1 MSIRG
6 GSRRVVANLLVAFTA
21 LTLLPACR
29 VDIATT
35 VNVAESGGGT
45 ISVIVTADAEV
56 VRGAP
61 ELATS
66 LSVDDLR
73 AAGWDA
79 TVQNPT
85 ADGGLSLTL
94 TRGFSKPDEA
104 NEYLAQLSGANG
116 PLRELRLV
124 REGGFGDATYAFSG
138 TSGLPQGLAGFADD
152 EALAALG
159 VAPFASTLAA
169 SNLSLGEAFGV
180 TLRVLLP
187 GSPLGTSSGSVTRNE
202 EDLSTTF
209 TWTVPVDGS
218 SLDLTAGTRNR
229 NISELLASVT
239 ANGFLVLIVLLAIAF
254 VAYCGSVIFRRSRST
269 PGS

>member
-1 MSIRG
+1 VSIRG
-6 GSRRVVANLLVAFTA
+6 GSRRVVANLLVAFTS

-94 TRGFSKPDEA
+94 TRGFTKPDEA

-116 PLRELRLV
+116 PLRDLRLS
-124 REGGFGDATYAFSG
+124 REGGF
-138 TSGLPQGLAGFADD
+138 ADD
-152 EALAALG
+152 DALAALG

-169 SNLSLGEAFGV
+169 SNLSLGEALGV

-187 GSPLGTSSGSVTRNE
+187 GSPLGTSSGAVTRDD

-229 NISELLASVT
+229 NISELLASIA

-254 VAYCGSVIFRRSRST
+254 VAYCGSVIYRRSRST